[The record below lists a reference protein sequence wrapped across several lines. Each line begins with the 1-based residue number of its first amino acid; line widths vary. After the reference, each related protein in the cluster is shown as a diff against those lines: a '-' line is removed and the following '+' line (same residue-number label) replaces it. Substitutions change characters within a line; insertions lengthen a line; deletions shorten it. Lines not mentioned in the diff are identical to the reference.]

1 MPGMSKGEEDN
12 MAIIK
17 EFMRFKVHMEGSVN
31 GHEFEIE
38 GEGEGRP
45 YEGTQTAKLKV
56 TKGGPLPFAWDILSP
71 QFMYGSKAYVKHPAD
86 IPDYLKLSFPEGFK
100 WERVM
105 NFEDGGVVTV
115 TQDSSLQDGEF
126 IYKVKLRGTNFPSD
140 GPVMQK
146 KTMGWEASSERMY
159 PEDGALKGE
168 IKQRLKLKDGGHYDA
183 EVKTTY
189 KAKKPVQL
197 PGAYNVNIKLDIT
210 SHNEDYTIVE
220 QYERA
225 EGRHSTGGMDE
236 LYKSAGS
243 AAGSGSAM
251 KFTVEREHLLKPLQQ
266 VSGPLGGRPTLPIL
280 GNLLLQVADG
290 TLSLTGTDLEMEM
303 VARVALVQPHEPGA
317 TTVPARKFFDICR
330 GLPEGA
336 EIAVQLEGERM
347 LVRSGRSRFSLST
360 LPAAD
365 FPNLDDWQSEVE
377 FTLPQATMKRLIEA
391 TQFSMAHQDVR
402 YYLNGMLFE
411 TEGEELRTVAT
422 DGHRLAV
429 CSMPIGQSLPSH
441 SVIVPRKGVIELM
454 RMLDGGDNPLRV
466 QIGSNNIRAHVGD
479 FIFTS
484 KLVDGRFPDYRRVL
498 PKNPDKHLEAGCDL
512 LKQAFARAAILSNEK
527 FRGVRLYVSENQLKI
542 TANNPE
548 QEEAEEIL
556 DVTYSGA
563 EMEIGFNVSYVLD
576 VLNALKC
583 ENVRMM
589 LTDSVSSVQIEDA
602 ASQSAAYVVMPMRL

>member
-1 MPGMSKGEEDN
+1 MGN
-12 MAIIK
+12 
-17 EFMRFKVHMEGSVN
+17 
-31 GHEFEIE
+31 
-38 GEGEGRP
+38 
-45 YEGTQTAKLKV
+45 
-56 TKGGPLPFAWDILSP
+56 
-71 QFMYGSKAYVKHPAD
+71 
-86 IPDYLKLSFPEGFK
+86 
-100 WERVM
+100 ERVY
-105 NFEDGGVVTV
+105 NFSAG
-115 TQDSSLQDGEF
+115 
-126 IYKVKLRGTNFPSD
+126 PSML
-140 GPVMQK
+140 P
-146 KTMGWEASSERMY
+146 
-159 PEDGALKGE
+159 L
-168 IKQRLKLKDGGHYDA
+168 
-183 EVKTTY
+183 EV
-189 KAKKPVQL
+189 L
-197 PGAYNVNIKLDIT
+197 
-210 SHNEDYTIVE
+210 
-220 QYERA
+220 ERA
-225 EGRHSTGGMDE
+225 
-236 LYKSAGS
+236 
-243 AAGSGSAM
+243 
-251 KFTVEREHLLKPLQQ
+251 
-266 VSGPLGGRPTLPIL
+266 
-280 GNLLLQVADG
+280 
-290 TLSLTGTDLEMEM
+290 
-303 VARVALVQPHEPGA
+303 
-317 TTVPARKFFDICR
+317 
-330 GLPEGA
+330 GA
-336 EIAVQLEGERM
+336 EITNYQGSGMSVMEMSHRSKVFQKIFDDTKAKLRALLNVPEGYQI
-347 LVRSGRSRFSLST
+347 LFLQGGAS
-360 LPAAD
+360 
-365 FPNLDDWQSEVE
+365 
-377 FTLPQATMKRLIEA
+377 

-466 QIGSNNIRAHVGD
+466 QIGSKNIRAHVGD

>member
-1 MPGMSKGEEDN
+1 
-12 MAIIK
+12 
-17 EFMRFKVHMEGSVN
+17 
-31 GHEFEIE
+31 
-38 GEGEGRP
+38 
-45 YEGTQTAKLKV
+45 
-56 TKGGPLPFAWDILSP
+56 
-71 QFMYGSKAYVKHPAD
+71 
-86 IPDYLKLSFPEGFK
+86 
-100 WERVM
+100 
-105 NFEDGGVVTV
+105 
-115 TQDSSLQDGEF
+115 
-126 IYKVKLRGTNFPSD
+126 
-140 GPVMQK
+140 
-146 KTMGWEASSERMY
+146 
-159 PEDGALKGE
+159 
-168 IKQRLKLKDGGHYDA
+168 
-183 EVKTTY
+183 
-189 KAKKPVQL
+189 
-197 PGAYNVNIKLDIT
+197 
-210 SHNEDYTIVE
+210 
-220 QYERA
+220 
-225 EGRHSTGGMDE
+225 
-236 LYKSAGS
+236 
-243 AAGSGSAM
+243 M

-290 TLSLTGTDLEMEM
+290 ALSLTGTDLEMEM
-303 VARVALVQPHEPGA
+303 VARVALVQPHEAGA

-336 EIAVQLEGERM
+336 EIAVQLEGDRM

-411 TEGEELRTVAT
+411 TEGSELRTVAT

-429 CSMPIGQSLPSH
+429 CSMPLEASLPNH

-454 RMLDGGDNPLRV
+454 RMLDGGDTPLRV
-466 QIGSNNIRAHVGD
+466 QIGSNNIRA
-479 FIFTS
+479 
-484 KLVDGRFPDYRRVL
+484 LVDGRFPDYRRVL
-498 PKNPDKHLEAGCDL
+498 PKNPDKHLDAGCDI

-556 DVTYSGA
+556 DVTYAGT

-583 ENVRMM
+583 ENVRIL

>member
-1 MPGMSKGEEDN
+1 
-12 MAIIK
+12 
-17 EFMRFKVHMEGSVN
+17 
-31 GHEFEIE
+31 
-38 GEGEGRP
+38 
-45 YEGTQTAKLKV
+45 
-56 TKGGPLPFAWDILSP
+56 
-71 QFMYGSKAYVKHPAD
+71 
-86 IPDYLKLSFPEGFK
+86 
-100 WERVM
+100 
-105 NFEDGGVVTV
+105 
-115 TQDSSLQDGEF
+115 
-126 IYKVKLRGTNFPSD
+126 
-140 GPVMQK
+140 
-146 KTMGWEASSERMY
+146 
-159 PEDGALKGE
+159 
-168 IKQRLKLKDGGHYDA
+168 
-183 EVKTTY
+183 
-189 KAKKPVQL
+189 
-197 PGAYNVNIKLDIT
+197 
-210 SHNEDYTIVE
+210 
-220 QYERA
+220 
-225 EGRHSTGGMDE
+225 
-236 LYKSAGS
+236 
-243 AAGSGSAM
+243 M

-290 TLSLTGTDLEMEM
+290 ALSLTGTDLEMEM
-303 VARVALVQPHEPGA
+303 VARVALVQPHEAGA

-336 EIAVQLEGERM
+336 EIAVQLEGDRM

-411 TEGEELRTVAT
+411 TEGSELRTVAT

-429 CSMPIGQSLPSH
+429 CSMPLEASLPNH
-441 SVIVPRKGVIELM
+441 SVIVPRKGVIE
-454 RMLDGGDNPLRV
+454 
-466 QIGSNNIRAHVGD
+466 
-479 FIFTS
+479 
-484 KLVDGRFPDYRRVL
+484 VDGRFPDYRRVL
-498 PKNPDKHLEAGCDL
+498 PKNPDKHLEAGCDI

-556 DVTYSGA
+556 DVTYAGT

-583 ENVRMM
+583 ENVRIL

>member
-1 MPGMSKGEEDN
+1 
-12 MAIIK
+12 
-17 EFMRFKVHMEGSVN
+17 
-31 GHEFEIE
+31 
-38 GEGEGRP
+38 
-45 YEGTQTAKLKV
+45 
-56 TKGGPLPFAWDILSP
+56 
-71 QFMYGSKAYVKHPAD
+71 
-86 IPDYLKLSFPEGFK
+86 
-100 WERVM
+100 
-105 NFEDGGVVTV
+105 
-115 TQDSSLQDGEF
+115 
-126 IYKVKLRGTNFPSD
+126 
-140 GPVMQK
+140 
-146 KTMGWEASSERMY
+146 
-159 PEDGALKGE
+159 
-168 IKQRLKLKDGGHYDA
+168 
-183 EVKTTY
+183 
-189 KAKKPVQL
+189 
-197 PGAYNVNIKLDIT
+197 
-210 SHNEDYTIVE
+210 
-220 QYERA
+220 
-225 EGRHSTGGMDE
+225 
-236 LYKSAGS
+236 
-243 AAGSGSAM
+243 M

-290 TLSLTGTDLEMEM
+290 ALSLTGTDLEMEM
-303 VARVALVQPHEPGA
+303 VARVALVQPHEAGA
-317 TTVPARKFFDICR
+317 
-330 GLPEGA
+330 
-336 EIAVQLEGERM
+336 
-347 LVRSGRSRFSLST
+347 RFSLST

-411 TEGEELRTVAT
+411 TEGSELRTVAT

-429 CSMPIGQSLPSH
+429 CSMPLEASLPNH

-454 RMLDGGDNPLRV
+454 RMLDGGDTPLRV

-498 PKNPDKHLEAGCDL
+498 PKNPDKHLEAGCDI

-556 DVTYSGA
+556 DVTYAGT

-583 ENVRMM
+583 ENVRIL